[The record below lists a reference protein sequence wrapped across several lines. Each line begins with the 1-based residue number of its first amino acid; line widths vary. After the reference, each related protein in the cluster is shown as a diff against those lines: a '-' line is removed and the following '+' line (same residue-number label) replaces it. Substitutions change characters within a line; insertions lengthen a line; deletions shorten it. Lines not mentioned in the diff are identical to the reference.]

1 MTYSSTASSYI
12 GNLRYAGFH
21 HIFTNSFSSNI
32 SAPSQNH
39 VRSSNDNLG
48 VDSFG
53 PSSILGQV
61 ASMPGAMYCC
71 VTASLLIGTIGDR
84 GRTVPA
90 LVFLFIWATI
100 VYDPIACWTWN
111 ANGWAAKLGYLDY
124 AGGTP
129 VHISAGCAALAYSW
143 VMGKRIGL
151 KVSQEKA
158 RDESETGDSSGI
170 RRFKSKLK
178 SRRLKN
184 AKNTPSNS
192 TNLELNNL
200 EFEANAIMSLNASSH
215 SGLLV
220 VLGTGLLWVGW
231 IGFNAGASVIPTLRT
246 MLAVLN
252 THVSAACG
260 GLTWMILDYRLRRY
274 WSVIGLCSGIVS
286 GLVCI
291 TPAAGFVP
299 TWSAPIFG
307 ILGAFCAN
315 AGTKIKYMLHID
327 DSLDVFAV
335 HAVGGIV
342 GNMLT
347 ALFASKSVAA
357 LDGITVI
364 SGGWIDHHY
373 VQLWF
378 QIAGTLA
385 ASAYAFG
392 VSAAILAIINVIPGL
407 KLRIDPHDEVTDGI
421 DAAEHDEFAYDYVEL
436 IPNLPDSIDDMH
448 VPFQKSVSYRNDSTF
463 DYSFNNHD
471 HSDPVAQ
478 DYHRNSDNIYLGT
491 NPLAAYSE
499 SLPQN
504 PSEKFRLGSAYNN
517 LRSNN
522 QAFRRDSR
530 VSTNTNLNTPGL
542 LDETD
547 TVNIQDITEVDPDD
561 PLSAVNHS
569 RAIHNDDILSN
580 MVQTPNLASQMLG
593 GKTEN
598 MHQSNT
604 STDATNIQQPTTFRA
619 RRNMIRSYS
628 DDNGNSDPNSLG
640 IADNTVNE
648 KKMPSRINSKFSAN
662 NEFHTPND
670 LENTSISRNGISIIA
685 NTNDNSTA
693 NNTNLETRHY
703 NRFNRHALDSDSDML
718 DTRKTS
724 HQEHSGMGN
733 SHTLYF
739 ESESNQVSVPTK
751 LSSDSV
757 RQSSNLRNN
766 IKSLLDGDSSI
777 YESE

>member
-12 GNLRYAGFH
+12 GNLKYAGFH
-21 HIFTNSFSSNI
+21 HIFIYSFSSNT
-32 SAPSQNH
+32 STPSQNH
-39 VRSSNDNLG
+39 ARSSNENLG

-143 VMGKRIGL
+143 VMGKRTGL

-158 RDESETGDSSGI
+158 LDESETGDSSGI
-170 RRFKSKLK
+170 RKFKSKLR

-184 AKNTPSNS
+184 AKNTPSNP
-192 TNLELNNL
+192 TNLELNNV

-220 VLGTGLLWVGW
+220 VLGTGLLLVGW

-274 WSVIGLCSGIVS
+274 WSIIGLCSGIVS

-327 DSLDVFAV
+327 DSLDIFAV

-342 GNMLT
+342 GNILT

-357 LDGITVI
+357 LDGMTMIP
-364 SGGWIDHHY
+364 GGWIDHHY

-385 ASAYAFG
+385 ASAYSFG
-392 VSAAILAIINVIPGL
+392 VSAAILAIINIIPGL
-407 KLRIDPHDEVTDGI
+407 NLRIDPHDEVTDGI

-448 VPFQKSVSYRNDSTF
+448 VPFHKSISCRNDSTF
-463 DYSFNNHD
+463 DYTFNKHN
-471 HSDPVAQ
+471 HSDPAVQ
-478 DYHRNSDNIYLGT
+478 DYHGNSDNIYLGT
-491 NPLAAYSE
+491 NPLTAYSE

-504 PSEKFRLGSAYNN
+504 PSEKFRLSSGYNN
-517 LRSNN
+517 NMRSNN

-530 VSTNTNLNTPGL
+530 VSTNSNHNTPGL

-561 PLSAVNHS
+561 PLNTVNYS
-569 RAIHNDDILSN
+569 RAIHKNDLLSH
-580 MVQTPNLASQMLG
+580 MVQTPNLASQILG
-593 GKTEN
+593 GKTDYI
-598 MHQSNT
+598 HQSNT

-628 DDNGNSDPNSLG
+628 DDNGNPDPDSLG
-640 IADNTVNE
+640 IADNAVSE
-648 KKMPSRINSKFSAN
+648 SRIPSRINSKFSAN
-662 NEFHTPND
+662 NEFYTPKT
-670 LENTSISRNGISIIA
+670 LITQ
-685 NTNDNSTA
+685 
-693 NNTNLETRHY
+693 
-703 NRFNRHALDSDSDML
+703 ALVEMA
-718 DTRKTS
+718 
-724 HQEHSGMGN
+724 
-733 SHTLYF
+733 
-739 ESESNQVSVPTK
+739 SV
-751 LSSDSV
+751 
-757 RQSSNLRNN
+757 
-766 IKSLLDGDSSI
+766 
-777 YESE
+777 E